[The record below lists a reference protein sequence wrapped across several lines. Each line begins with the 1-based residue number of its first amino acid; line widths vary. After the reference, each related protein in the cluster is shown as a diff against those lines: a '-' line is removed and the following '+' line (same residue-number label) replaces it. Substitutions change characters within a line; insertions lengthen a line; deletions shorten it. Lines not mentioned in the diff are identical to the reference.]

1 MALLVWDENFQ
12 HKGLRHLIEM
22 LAMAGY
28 RHRSEFRV
36 VLYNNNAEADYD
48 DDYAAYLDMKAQGR
62 DNEWD
67 TANGCLKE

>member
-1 MALLVWDENFQ
+1 MN
-12 HKGLRHLIEM
+12 RH
-22 LAMAGY
+22 G
-28 RHRSEFRV
+28 RSEFRV